1 MLKPVLNYQ
10 SYLHFLQ
17 RSGSILYLLQ
27 SYWKN
32 SALLLFSLFWIDTVD
47 HDNVSRSVISDSLR
61 PHGLWPT
68 RLLCPRSSPGNNTL
82 VGCHSFLQGLFPTQG
97 SNPSLLHCRQIL
109 YYQSYQRSKS
119 QETWKS
125 RVEKMEMSLS
135 TSVAGISSSQASRAE
150 WLVSGVLSLLDF
162 ELALLPQAAY
172 SPYRLSSG
180 LLHSSI
186 FGMSVLTKTQDQTP
200 STSPWKIFVLF
211 LPSPEERSFSPPPL
225 LLGSPF
231 LQDLVSSVVS
241 ASSTFYHPSC
251 TGSFPQHRLM
261 LLSLLLFKRIPPS
274 LPTSSPS
281 SPLPPLL
288 FTSKHFGRRSWPI
301 LSGLLLCFCN

>member
-1 MLKPVLNYQ
+1 M
-10 SYLHFLQ
+10 
-17 RSGSILYLLQ
+17 
-27 SYWKN
+27 
-32 SALLLFSLFWIDTVD
+32 
-47 HDNVSRSVISDSLR
+47 SDSLR

-82 VGCHSFLQGLFPTQG
+82 VGCHSFLQGLFPPRDRTRVSCIAGRFFTIGATRDPNPKKLESQG
-97 SNPSLLHCRQIL
+97 WKKWKWVCLHPQH
-109 YYQSYQRSKS
+109 
-119 QETWKS
+119 
-125 RVEKMEMSLS
+125 
-135 TSVAGISSSQASRAE
+135 GISSSQASRAE

-200 STSPWKIFVLF
+200 STSPWKISVLF
-211 LPSPEERSFSPPPL
+211 LPFPEERSFSPPPL

-251 TGSFPQHRLM
+251 TGSFPQHRFM